1 MKNLAFSLIM
11 IVVLNSLF
19 AKDENPVK
27 VDIISDWDGV
37 SEKFFLGVRFSISP
51 GWYVYWQ
58 NPGDAGLAP
67 EIKLTPLSSL
77 KTGEI
82 LFPVPRKIVH
92 ENIISFGYYNEVVL
106 LIPVQIVSKE
116 FAKKGNV
123 IKAQIN
129 WLVCK
134 ESCVPGKAT
143 LEYVFKKATPK
154 EVSLIKK
161 YKDMLPKK
169 FENSGLEVKNFSV
182 DKKGNS
188 RLIRVELLGKN
199 VGKIRDFYPYPL
211 DKFLIDLKSIK
222 LKDGRIE
229 VMVTPTTADAEV
241 NFWGGLVVVNGE
253 GYELKIKTK

>member
-1 MKNLAFSLIM
+1 MSILT
-11 IVVLNSLF
+11 NSLF
-19 AKDENPVK
+19 AKGENPVK
-27 VDIISDWDGV
+27 VDILSDWDGV
-37 SEKFFLGVRFSISP
+37 SEKFTLGVRFSISP

-67 EIKLTPLSSL
+67 EIKLTSSTSL

-82 LFPVPRKIVH
+82 LFPVPKKIVH

-106 LIPVQIVSKE
+106 LIPVQFDSKE
-116 FAKKGNV
+116 FRKKRNV

-134 ESCVPGKAT
+134 ESCVPGKVT
-143 LEYVFKKATPK
+143 LEYVLKKATPK
-154 EVSLIKK
+154 EISLIKK

-169 FENSGLEVKNFSV
+169 FEKSGLEVKNFSI

-188 RLIRVELLGKN
+188 RLIRIELFGEN
-199 VGKIRDFYPYPL
+199 VKKIQDFYPYPL
-211 DKFLIDLKSIK
+211 DKFLIDLNSIK

-229 VMVTPTTADAEV
+229 VMVTPTMANAEM
-241 NFWGGLVVVNGE
+241 NFFGGLVVINGE
-253 GYELKIKTK
+253 SYELKIKTK